1 MFDRIT
7 RKNLGFCFTFLD
19 PEFPIRGMNV
29 GDSNAVAIDWLYSTY
44 FPRDFVGAAGVGYH
58 PTAHI
63 PGLCEKRNDRSDI
76 AFVSTAQFHVLAD

>member
-29 GDSNAVAIDWLYSTY
+29 GDSNAVAIDWL
-44 FPRDFVGAAGVGYH
+44 
-58 PTAHI
+58 
-63 PGLCEKRNDRSDI
+63 
-76 AFVSTAQFHVLAD
+76 